1 MLILRNKSFSFFDKI
16 KNWTKDYNEKHG
28 VKYQSTNTQEIDPLV
43 ERFREE
49 YNKIVKPLGE
59 DYKTLENL
67 QRDVFIDDFGPCFPC
82 VVTGEPWYK
91 GLMATFSDPQRDYM
105 DVDYYFKNG
114 QVIRETPNG
123 STYIKP
129 EDFHRVLKDDLKKC
143 LDECRKGLLDELQ
156 LQSAYTNEDLL
167 RFRQV
172 ATVVIPRLL
181 RKLK

>member
-1 MLILRNKSFSFFDKI
+1 MLILRNKSFSFFGKI
-16 KNWTKDYNEKHG
+16 KNWAKDYNEKHR

-67 QRDVFIDDFGPCFPC
+67 QRDVFIDDFRPCFPC
-82 VVTGEPWYK
+82 VEPWYK
-91 GLMATFSDPQRDYM
+91 GLIATFSDPQRDYM